1 MVIPL
6 QVEGGFQT
14 DLNGKGIDTRII
26 TTGNYSAVWA
36 SCQCNG
42 SGQWVMGATGYPQYF
57 QSGANV
63 VMGPVLLRPGE
74 QVQVEVVGANS
85 GAEAAIN
92 YWGWQGGNPADPSD
106 LAPFFSAPLTAGS
119 LSGSVAL
126 TLDGGTVGIS
136 GNVPVQNASGSQ
148 LAMQQAQ
155 SSGGTWP
162 IPPNSSNIQQ
172 DFPVPVDA
180 SGLPTA
186 GGLAIAVDSTGAD
199 TDYLSLLQVYAD
211 LPSGDFETLIDTTN
225 VGGATILYTVV
236 PAFSDS
242 ITMFASAPSTN
253 GADIDIVLQWLPPG
267 IVNVSEIINT
277 PGSPVY
283 VNLAQPSSAWS
294 ARNEPGSGS
303 VGPTVVHTPPANQSS
318 YVTYA
323 TGGLLQTGTTAFV
336 SFCRLSGTI
345 NGVNENVWE
354 GPLGVQGVLGDSA
367 QCPPFSGGAIKF
379 DPGTTVTLGLSGT
392 IATGVIGMLSMLGYD
407 Q

>member
-1 MVIPL
+1 MTGQFVSTPIT
-6 QVEGGFQT
+6 GF
-14 DLNGKGIDTRII
+14 L
-26 TTGNYSAVWA
+26 
-36 SCQCNG
+36 NG
-42 SGQWVMGATGYPQYF
+42 SGNFDGKFNASSALYSVVQLVGETSGGAATW
-57 QSGANV
+57 
-63 VMGPVLLRPGE
+63 LLRQGALPVGFSQGNLCE
-74 QVQVEVVGANS
+74 SNQLLLAPSDQVEVIVS
-85 GAEAAIN
+85 G
-92 YWGWQGGNPADPSD
+92 G
-106 LAPFFSAPLTAGS
+106 TAGAQITGQ
-119 LSGSVAL
+119 L
-126 TLDGGTVGIS
+126 VGKGYTTEDEAIANWS
-136 GNVPVQNASGSQ
+136 RSPNPQGLAASIAGPVSIDGNVPVQNASGSQ

-162 IPPNSSNIQQ
+162 IPPGSSNIHM

-253 GADIDIVLQWLPPG
+253 GANIDIVLQWLPPG

-345 NGVNENVWE
+345 NGVNGNVWE